1 VVTNSGLKL
10 NKGLNAINVAGV
22 TRKENDAKK
31 STQKTPDAEKRN
43 RLFSG
48 IQGQSDESVI

>member
-22 TRKENDAKK
+22 TRKVMQRNQLRRLLMRKK
-31 STQKTPDAEKRN
+31 EQA
-43 RLFSG
+43 FSG